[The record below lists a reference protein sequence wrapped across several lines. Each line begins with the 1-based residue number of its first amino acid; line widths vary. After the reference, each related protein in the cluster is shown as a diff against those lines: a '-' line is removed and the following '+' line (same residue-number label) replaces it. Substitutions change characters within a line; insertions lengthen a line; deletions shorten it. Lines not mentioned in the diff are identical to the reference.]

1 MNCLRLIGQLDAPHV
16 VVSYAVKLAGATRP
30 GSTADAAR
38 WIRWGAGP
46 RASQYLAIGA
56 RTWAALH
63 GREVPT
69 RDDVRTVAPAVLA
82 HRIVLSFEAE
92 AAGLTPTAVVG
103 QLLQELG

>member
-1 MNCLRLIGQLDAPHV
+1 YQALLRSMPISGD
-16 VVSYAVKLAGATRP
+16 VVSYAVRLATATRP
-30 GSTADAAR
+30 GSTAKAAQ

-56 RTWAALH
+56 RSWAALH

-69 RDDVRTVAPAVLA
+69 NDDVRTIASAVLS

-92 AAGLTPTAVVG
+92 AAGLTPQAVVE
-103 QLLQELG
+103 QLVAEIR